1 VARDFKKLGL
11 DRLSQ
16 NIATSIN
23 KPTGRLVTGD
33 LASGEVVE
41 VEFNGVDLEES
52 VTVSPRRT
60 GAIILEIALDS
71 PQYMSY
77 ELDGTT
83 LSVTLPGARTGTI
96 KFWAF

>member
-1 VARDFKKLGL
+1 MARDFKKLGL

-41 VEFNGVDLEES
+41 VVFDNATAGS
-52 VTVSPRRT
+52 ATVSPRRT

-96 KFWAF
+96 KFWVF